1 VIDGT
6 VSLVTGGNSGIGLG
20 MVRGLVAAGADV
32 VIWGTNEEKNERAVA
47 ELRAPGRRVVAFRCD
62 VSDEKQ
68 VVATFAATLE
78 EMGKI
83 DSVFANAGIGGVRTR
98 PFTEMTLDEWRS
110 MMVVNLEGAFLTL
123 REGARHLVD
132 RGEGGALIGVSSTS
146 AIHGAPRNQHYAAA
160 KTALLAVMRGLA
172 VELARYGI
180 RCNALVPGW
189 TETPMTEKSRTH
201 EKFLANTTART
212 PVRRWGTPD
221 DFGAVAAFL
230 ADPAQ
235 VFHTGDTIVVDG
247 GYTVF

>member
-1 VIDGT
+1 VIDGH
-6 VSLVTGGNSGIGLG
+6 VSLITGGNSGIGLG
-20 MVRGLVAAGADV
+20 MARGLVAAGADV
-32 VIWGTNEEKNERAVA
+32 AIWGTNEEKNKRAVE
-47 ELRAPGRRVVAFRCD
+47 ELSASGRRVVAFRCD
-62 VSDEKQ
+62 VSDEAQ
-68 VVATFAATLE
+68 VVESFAATAE
-78 EMGKI
+78 AMGKV
-83 DSVFANAGIGGVRTR
+83 DSVFANAGLGGVRTR
-98 PFTEMTLDEWRS
+98 PFAEMTLDEWRS
-110 MMVVNLEGAFLTL
+110 MMAVNLDGAFLTL
-123 REGARHLVD
+123 REGTRHLVE

-172 VELARYGI
+172 VELARHQI

-201 EKFLANTTART
+201 EKFVANTTART

-221 DFGAVAAFL
+221 DFAAVAVFL

-235 VFHTGDTIVVDG
+235 RFHTGDTIVVDG